1 MRDVMELEL
10 ARFRT
15 ANPAAGPVV
24 LGRVVACDGGL
35 VEVSGLP
42 LPIGSLGAIAG
53 EDGAQALAEVI
64 GFRHGHSLMML
75 LGDTQLLQ
83 PRAVVRALG
92 SPGIVRVGDGLLG
105 RAVNALGEPIDG
117 GPELDLCDSW
127 PLAGKR
133 DGALERAPV
142 VEPFDSGVRAING
155 LTMMGIGQ
163 RLGVIAGSGVGKSV
177 LIDCIA
183 GHAVADVMVVALIG
197 ERARE
202 VSDFVAR
209 HMADVQ
215 RGRIVV
221 VAVPADHAP
230 NLRLRGAQYASAI
243 AEHFRSQGKRVVLVL
258 DSLTRVAHAARELAL
273 MLGEPGAARGYPP
286 SALAAITKLVERA
299 GNSARSSG
307 AVTGIYTVLA
317 DGDDTNDPVVDTAR
331 AILDGH
337 IVLSRDLAQ
346 RGHYPAIDVPSSLSR
361 VMDDVADPTMRDAA
375 REVRAMIAAREDSR
389 ELVMMGA
396 YRAGADPVLDR
407 ALHHTARID
416 VFLHQARGEA
426 IGLAQSIVQLQ
437 DLAQSTRTIDAPGA
451 GDA

>member
-1 MRDVMELEL
+1 MELEL
-10 ARFRT
+10 ARFRS

-24 LGRVVACDGGL
+24 LGRVVVCDGGL

-92 SPGIVRVGDGLLG
+92 SPGIVQVGDGLLG

-117 GPELDLCDSW
+117 GPALDLCDSW

-299 GNSARSSG
+299 GNSARSGG
-307 AVTGIYTVLA
+307 AVTGVYTVLA

-361 VMDDVADPTMRDAA
+361 VMDDVADPAMRDAA
-375 REVRAMIAAREDSR
+375 REVRALIAAREDSR

-416 VFLHQARGEA
+416 DFLHQARGEA
-426 IGLAQSIVQLQ
+426 IGLAQSIAQLQ
-437 DLAQSTRTIDAPGA
+437 DLAQATRTIDAPGA
-451 GDA
+451 DDA